1 MPSIGEKLAKLRR
14 DKGWTLKQLSEA
26 SGVSVSHI
34 SAIEN
39 HTRPNPSL
47 QQVAKLARALGTPLT
62 YFDDDAAT
70 SSPDTHTATDSTFS
84 TEPLPSME
92 GDLFEQFLKLYDEET
107 RRFIVSESSK
117 PYVALAMRLAQQ
129 DGDVDASSLLQ
140 IIAQFMR
147 ERHQDSSPKGDGT
160 EEGPRSD
167 GALRSAP
174 TQCV

>member
-1 MPSIGEKLAKLRR
+1 VSVVPSIGEKLAKLRR

-47 QQVAKLARALGTPLT
+47 QQIAKLARALGTPLT
-62 YFDDDAAT
+62 YFDDDAST
-70 SSPDTHTATDSTFS
+70 STPDAHTVTESTLS
-84 TEPLPSME
+84 AEPIPSMKD
-92 GDLFEQFLKLYDEET
+92 DLFEQFVNLYDEET

-129 DGDVDASSLLQ
+129 DGGVDASSLLQ

-147 ERHQDSSPKGDGT
+147 ERQQDYKPKG
-160 EEGPRSD
+160 
-167 GALRSAP
+167 
-174 TQCV
+174 

>member
-47 QQVAKLARALGTPLT
+47 QQIAKLARALGTPLT
-62 YFDDDAAT
+62 YFDDDAST
-70 SSPDTHTATDSTFS
+70 STPDAHTVTESTLS
-84 TEPLPSME
+84 AEPIPSMKD
-92 GDLFEQFLKLYDEET
+92 DLFEQFVNLYDEET

-129 DGDVDASSLLQ
+129 DGGVDASSLLQ

-147 ERHQDSSPKGDGT
+147 ERQQDYKPKG
-160 EEGPRSD
+160 
-167 GALRSAP
+167 
-174 TQCV
+174 

>member
-1 MPSIGEKLAKLRR
+1 VSVVPSIGEKLAKLRR

-47 QQVAKLARALGTPLT
+47 QQIAKLARALGTPLT
-62 YFDDDAAT
+62 YFDDDAST
-70 SSPDTHTATDSTFS
+70 STPDAQTVTESTVS
-84 TEPLPSME
+84 AEPIPSMKD
-92 GDLFEQFLKLYDEET
+92 DLFEQFVNLYDEET

-129 DGDVDASSLLQ
+129 DGGVDASSLLQ

-147 ERHQDSSPKGDGT
+147 ERQQDYKPKG
-160 EEGPRSD
+160 
-167 GALRSAP
+167 
-174 TQCV
+174 